1 MKRENQ
7 TLCALWWKDTPWSTV
22 LPKGLDLSLLY
33 LDPCVNIQ
41 RKEEHA
47 ELHHEYVNSKIQIGD
62 NAIQDQVLQ
71 LINFKEEKGEPTDSK
86 YTLRY
91 WYCCNGY
98 FCGRQ
103 LITVSWHTEDIQSG
117 WQSSKTVSYIFCLA
131 FGIYTFFSKR
141 QK

>member
-1 MKRENQ
+1 MFQLIGEREMIELEYPPIHNKSMDLSIEYQ
-7 TLCALWWKDTPWSTV
+7 LQLMSRKERTRHCVPSDERTHHDLQSCQ
-22 LPKGLDLSLLY
+22 KGLNLSLLY

-91 WYCCNGY
+91 
-98 FCGRQ
+98 
-103 LITVSWHTEDIQSG
+103 
-117 WQSSKTVSYIFCLA
+117 
-131 FGIYTFFSKR
+131 
-141 QK
+141 